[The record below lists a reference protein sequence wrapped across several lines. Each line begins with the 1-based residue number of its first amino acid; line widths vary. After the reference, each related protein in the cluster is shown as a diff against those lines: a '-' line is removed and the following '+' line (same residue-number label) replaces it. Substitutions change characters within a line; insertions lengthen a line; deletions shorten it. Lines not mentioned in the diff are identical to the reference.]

1 MKCDDKKLIDYY
13 YGEPDKGIKA
23 LTERHIAEC
32 DRCGEEFKRLKALL
46 DKVGTEGRPPSAQ
59 KPFSSY
65 LGGVYEKTKKQKIWG
80 LGIPVPRFVPAGI
93 AIAIIAVFITAGV
106 YLKEYR
112 EDSLLAQN
120 YEVIQHLEFLQN
132 MEVLQSMEELEMM
145 GS

>member
-1 MKCDDKKLIDYY
+1 MKCNQDTLIAYY
-13 YGEPDKGIKA
+13 YGELDEETNA
-23 LTERHIAEC
+23 LIERHMEEC
-32 DRCGEEFKRLKALL
+32 MGCSEEFKRLKVLL
-46 DKVGTEGRPPSAQ
+46 DKVGVEGRLSSSQ

-65 LGGVYEKTKKQKIWG
+65 LEGVYEKTKKQKIWG